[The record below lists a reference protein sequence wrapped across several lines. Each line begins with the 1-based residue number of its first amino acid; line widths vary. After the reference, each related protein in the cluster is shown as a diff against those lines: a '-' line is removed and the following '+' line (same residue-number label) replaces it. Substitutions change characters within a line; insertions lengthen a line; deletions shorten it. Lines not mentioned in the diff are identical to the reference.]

1 MIRRYDDH
9 RLDDFL
15 SGEGT
20 LELDTDPRG
29 AEVSIAR
36 LDERDGLPCAGR
48 ARALGR
54 TPLAPLELPMGSYLC
69 TLRSDGLRDVVYPV
83 LITRRREWRG
93 SVPLLAEE
101 QIGDDFVYVPGGPF
115 VYGRELRHTVIDV
128 PGFLIRRR
136 PISFREWGE
145 FLQAVEAERGAA
157 AAAELL
163 PRDKSFGAYLQRAN
177 DGAYHVTSTALA
189 GPARERCL
197 AEFGPDVDWLLP
209 VVGISWFDAQ
219 AYCAWKS
226 ATTGHAWRLPTEE
239 EREKAARGVDGRAY
253 PWGDRADS
261 TLCVCR
267 GSRDEPTQPQPSGAN
282 PSATSVYGMI
292 DAHTAGEKL
301 ELAALERAVA
311 EHVRTVGRLLG
322 G

>member
-1 MIRRYDDH
+1 
-9 RLDDFL
+9 
-15 SGEGT
+15 
-20 LELDTDPRG
+20 
-29 AEVSIAR
+29 
-36 LDERDGLPCAGR
+36 
-48 ARALGR
+48 
-54 TPLAPLELPMGSYLC
+54 
-69 TLRSDGLRDVVYPV
+69 
-83 LITRRREWRG
+83 
-93 SVPLLAEE
+93 VPLLAEE

-157 AAAELL
+157 AATELL

-292 DAHTAGEKL
+292 DAAGNTFDWTSSPMDPRVRASVTRVVRGGSWYYAIEAAACARRSGWAP
-301 ELAALERAVA
+301 ELRNSSIG
-311 EHVRTVGRLLG
+311 VRPVREIGD
-322 G
+322 